1 MTRKGPA
8 DTRML
13 SDSAALLCHRELCVC
28 VLDGVEL
35 VQVQSFEAPLGVVK
49 DDRSRKDGHHHFSK
63 KYDEKK
69 RNSTKQFI

>member
-1 MTRKGPA
+1 
-8 DTRML
+8 
-13 SDSAALLCHRELCVC
+13 VC

-49 DDRSRKDGHHHFSK
+49 DDRSQGWTPPLFK

>member
-1 MTRKGPA
+1 
-8 DTRML
+8 
-13 SDSAALLCHRELCVC
+13 VC

-69 RNSTKQFI
+69 KKFNKTVHLKTNN